1 MANVKISDLTAA
13 TAAAGA
19 NEYEI
24 NEAGTSKKV
33 TGTQISAFVKADL
46 LDDTTVNFT
55 GTLQNGGSNVVV
67 DSDIGSTVQGY
78 DADLTALGGLAK
90 TDGNFIVGNGTTWV
104 AESGATART
113 SLGLGTLAT
122 ANSVN
127 ASTIDANSVGASELN
142 VPGNGTAGQYLASD
156 GDGTMTWTT
165 LAAGGGFSNMQAF
178 TSSGTWTNP
187 GSVTKV
193 KVTVVGAG
201 GGGGGSGPNNGSGGG
216 GGGGG
221 TAIEVATIPTSP
233 VPVTVGGGGAAGG
246 PQAGGSTGGTS
257 SFGAYC
263 SATGGT
269 GGPGNYS
276 VQPNSN
282 YGGQGGA
289 GSGGTLNLEGGCG
302 VGAIPYNSALAVVR
316 GQGGGSYLAGQS
328 RSGIG
333 MSNPPVSGQT
343 YGSNMNGQNYGG
355 GAGGAVVNSDQPGGT
370 GAPGTV
376 IVEW

>member
-67 DSDIGSTVQGY
+67 DSDIGSTVQAY

-90 TDGNFIVGNGTTWV
+90 TDGNFIVGNGSTWV

-113 SLGLGTLAT
+113 SLGLGALAT
-122 ANSVN
+122 LSSVS
-127 ASTIDANSVGASELN
+127 APTITDNSVGAAELN

-178 TSSGTWTNP
+178 TSPGTWTNP

-193 KVTVVGAG
+193 KVTVVGGGSAGPKPVSSAFG
-201 GGGGGSGPNNGSGGG
+201 GGGGAGGA
-216 GGGGG
+216 
-221 TAIEVATIPTSP
+221 AIEVITIPTSP
-233 VPVTVGGGGAAGG
+233 VPVTRGAGG
-246 PQAGGSTGGTS
+246 TGSGGSGGTS
-257 SFGAYC
+257 SFGGYC
-263 SATGGT
+263 SATGGGPVNS
-269 GGPGNYS
+269 GGGS
-276 VQPNSN
+276 GS
-282 YGGQGGA
+282 GGTINFTGGA
-289 GSGGTLNLEGGCG
+289 GSNSLPN
-302 VGAIPYNSALAVVR
+302 PYP
-316 GQGGGSYLAGQS
+316 GMGGSSIFGGA
-328 RSGIG
+328 G
-333 MSNPPVSGQT
+333 MSTPDPATS
-343 YGSNMNGQNYGG
+343 NGQAYGAG
-355 GAGGAVVNSDQPGGT
+355 GAGGNASKPSGT
-370 GAPGTV
+370 GKPGVV